1 MTNLHKSLK
10 KYRVLNDFTQ
20 KEIADKL
27 KIQQPTYS
35 NYENGR
41 REPDIKTL
49 IEIANIYNINL
60 DELVNRKINKEPTKK
75 EVLFKSEVHKE
86 VYELINELDT
96 EELYMLK
103 GYIERLIENKKGVDK
118 NIKTG

>member
-1 MTNLHKSLK
+1 MLNEKLRELRLNRNLTQQKVADNLK
-10 KYRVLNDFTQ
+10 MNRASYTKYELGT
-20 KEIADKL
+20 
-27 KIQQPTYS
+27 
-35 NYENGR
+35 

-49 IEIANIYNINL
+49 IEIADFYNIDL

-75 EVLFKSEVHKE
+75 EVLFKSEIHKE
-86 VYELINELDT
+86 IYELINELDT